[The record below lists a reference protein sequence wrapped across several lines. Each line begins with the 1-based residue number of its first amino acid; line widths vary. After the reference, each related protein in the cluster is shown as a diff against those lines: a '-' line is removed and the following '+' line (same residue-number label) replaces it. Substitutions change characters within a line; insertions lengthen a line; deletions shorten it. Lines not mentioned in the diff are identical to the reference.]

1 LIEARATQ
9 MLLHL
14 LWQLSGVISH
24 AKKDRTMKSLDA
36 KLKRI
41 TTGKY
46 KPTDFIV
53 ADAKDPE
60 MSGGVS
66 STGPRDIY
74 NEAAGSHTV
83 ETFRQS
89 IVDIVKQGVV
99 DIMLVA
105 PSSLEAVAA
114 KGTFKK
120 SHVTPAIRAND
131 ATDIWRARGSSYAKE
146 FARPFRT
153 ANLTHCKKF
162 SDLGLY
168 SVTFNN
174 DLDADYAHLEAYNA
188 FRAEATKLKFR
199 HFLEVFNPNAPKNL
213 SPEVMPGFVNDN
225 ILRCLAGTTKADRP
239 LFLKMPFN
247 GRKALEELAS
257 YDTELVVG
265 ILGGSGGT
273 TRDTFELLH
282 QGEKSGARVAL
293 FGRKIKLAESPL
305 DLLAMFRPVIERKI
319 TPEQAVRE
327 YHAIL
332 SKKNIRSVRTLE
344 NDQQITESVLEGY
357 RK

>member
-1 LIEARATQ
+1 
-9 MLLHL
+9 
-14 LWQLSGVISH
+14 
-24 AKKDRTMKSLDA
+24 MKSLDA

-41 TTGKY
+41 TSGKY
-46 KPTDFIV
+46 KPIDFIL

-60 MSGGVS
+60 MSAGVS
-66 STGPRDIY
+66 SPGPKDLLDESKGTH
-74 NEAAGSHTV
+74 NV

-89 IVDIVKQGVV
+89 IVDVVKQGVV

-105 PSSLEAVAA
+105 ASSLEAIAA

-131 ATDIWRARGSSYAKE
+131 ATDIWRARGSNYAQE

-153 ANLTHCKKF
+153 ANLHHCKKF

-174 DLDADYAHLEAYNA
+174 DLSADYAHLEAYNE
-188 FRAEATKLKFR
+188 FRAEASKLKFR
-199 HFLEVFNPNAPKNL
+199 HFLEFFNPNAPKNL
-213 SPEVMPGFVNDN
+213 SPEQIPDFVNDN
-225 ILRCLAGTTKADRP
+225 ILRCVAGMTKADRP
-239 LFLKMPFN
+239 LFLKIPFN
-247 GRKALEELAS
+247 GRRAMEDLAG

-265 ILGGSGGT
+265 ILGGGSGT
-273 TRDTFELLH
+273 TRDCLELIH

-305 DLLAMFRPVIERKI
+305 DLLSLFRPVIERDI
-319 TPEQAVRE
+319 TPDEAVKQ

-332 SKKNIRSVRTLE
+332 AKKKLRPVRSLE
-344 NDQQITESVLEGY
+344 DDQKITESVLEGY

>member
-1 LIEARATQ
+1 
-9 MLLHL
+9 M
-14 LWQLSGVISH
+14 
-24 AKKDRTMKSLDA
+24 AKTLDA

-41 TTGKY
+41 TSGKY
-46 KPTDFIV
+46 KPSDFIV

-60 MSGGVS
+60 MSAGVS
-66 STGPRDIY
+66 SPGPKDLHDESKGY
-74 NEAAGSHTV
+74 NSV

-89 IVDIVKQGVV
+89 IIDVVKQGVV

-105 PSSLEAVAA
+105 ASSLEAVAA
-114 KGTFKK
+114 KGVFKK

-153 ANLTHCKKF
+153 ANLAHCKKF

-174 DLDADYAHLEAYNA
+174 DLSADYAHLEAYNE
-188 FRAEATKLKFR
+188 FRAEASKLKFR

-213 SPEVMPGFVNDN
+213 DPEKMPFFVNDN
-225 ILRCLAGTTKADRP
+225 ILRCLGGMTKADRP

-247 GRKALEELAS
+247 GRKAMEELAS

-265 ILGGSGGT
+265 ILGGGGGT
-273 TRDTFELLH
+273 TRDCLELIH

-305 DLLAMFRPVIERKI
+305 DLLALFRPVIERAI
-319 TPEQAVRE
+319 TPEEAVRQ

-332 SKKNIRSVRTLE
+332 RKKNLKPVRSLE
-344 NDQQITESVLEGY
+344 DDQKITESVLEGY
-357 RK
+357 KK

>member
-1 LIEARATQ
+1 
-9 MLLHL
+9 
-14 LWQLSGVISH
+14 
-24 AKKDRTMKSLDA
+24 MKSLDA

-41 TTGKY
+41 TSGKY
-46 KPTDFIV
+46 KPIDFIL

-60 MSGGVS
+60 MSAGVS
-66 STGPRDIY
+66 SPGPKDLLDESKGTH
-74 NEAAGSHTV
+74 NV

-89 IVDIVKQGVV
+89 IVDVVKQGVV

-105 PSSLEAVAA
+105 ASSLEAIAA

-131 ATDIWRARGSSYAKE
+131 ATDIWRARGSNYAQE

-153 ANLTHCKKF
+153 ANLHHCKKF

-174 DLDADYAHLEAYNA
+174 DLSADYAHLEAYNE
-188 FRAEATKLKFR
+188 FRAEASKLKFR
-199 HFLEVFNPNAPKNL
+199 HFLEFFNPNAPKNL
-213 SPEVMPGFVNDN
+213 SPEQIPDFVNDN
-225 ILRCLAGTTKADRP
+225 ILRCVAGMTKADRP
-239 LFLKMPFN
+239 LFLKIPFN
-247 GRKALEELAS
+247 GRRAMEDLAG

-265 ILGGSGGT
+265 ILGGGSGT
-273 TRDTFELLH
+273 TRDCLELIH

-305 DLLAMFRPVIERKI
+305 DLLSLFRPVIERDI
-319 TPEQAVRE
+319 TPEEAVKQ

-332 SKKNIRSVRTLE
+332 AKKKLRPVRSLE
-344 NDQQITESVLEGY
+344 DDQKITESVLEGY

>member
-1 LIEARATQ
+1 
-9 MLLHL
+9 
-14 LWQLSGVISH
+14 
-24 AKKDRTMKSLDA
+24 MKSLDQ

-41 TTGKY
+41 TSGKY
-46 KPTDFIV
+46 RPTDFIV

-60 MSGGVS
+60 MSAGVS
-66 STGPRDIY
+66 SPGPRDLHDASKGFQ
-74 NEAAGSHTV
+74 NV

-89 IVDIVKQGVV
+89 IIDVVKQGVT

-105 PSSLEAVAA
+105 ASSLEAVAA
-114 KGTFKK
+114 KGVFKK

-131 ATDIWRARGSSYAKE
+131 AT
-146 FARPFRT
+146 PFRT
-153 ANLTHCKKF
+153 ANLAHCRKF

-174 DLDADYAHLEAYNA
+174 NLDADYAHLEAYNQ
-188 FRAEATKLKFR
+188 FRSEATKLKFR
-199 HFLEVFNPNAPKNL
+199 HFLEVFNPNAPQNL
-213 SPEVMPGFVNDN
+213 SPEQVPDFVNDN
-225 ILRCLAGTTKADRP
+225 ILRCIAGMTKADRP
-239 LFLKMPFN
+239 LFLKIPFN
-247 GRKALEELAS
+247 GRRAMEDLAG
-257 YDTELVVG
+257 YDAELVVG
-265 ILGGSGGT
+265 ILGGSSGT

-305 DLLAMFRPVIERKI
+305 DLLAMFRPVIERAV
-319 TPEQAVRE
+319 TPEEGVRQ

-332 SKKNIRSVRTLE
+332 KQKNIRPVRSLE
-344 NDQQITESVLEGY
+344 DDQKITESVLEGY

>member
-1 LIEARATQ
+1 
-9 MLLHL
+9 
-14 LWQLSGVISH
+14 
-24 AKKDRTMKSLDA
+24 MKSLDI
-36 KLKRI
+36 KLKSI
-41 TTGKY
+41 TSGNY
-46 KPTDFIV
+46 KPRDFIV

-60 MSGGVS
+60 MSAGVS
-66 STGPRDIY
+66 SPGPKDLH
-74 NEAAGSHTV
+74 NEAAGSHNV

-89 IVDIVKQGVV
+89 IIDVVKQGVV

-105 PSSLEAVAA
+105 ASSLEAVAA
-114 KGTFKK
+114 KGVFKK

-131 ATDIWRARGSSYAKE
+131 ATDIWRARGSSYGKE
-146 FARPFRT
+146 MARPFRT
-153 ANLTHCKKF
+153 ANLAHCKKF
-162 SDLGLY
+162 AELGLY

-174 DLDADYAHLEAYNA
+174 DLDADYAHLAAYNE
-188 FRAEATKLKFR
+188 FRAEASKLRFR

-213 SPEVMPGFVNDN
+213 SPEHMPFFVNDN

-273 TRDTFELLH
+273 TRDTLELLH

-305 DLLAMFRPVIERKI
+305 DLLAQFRPVIERAAS
-319 TPEQAVRE
+319 PAEAVKQ
-327 YHAIL
+327 YHAAL
-332 SKKNIRSVRTLE
+332 AKKNIRAVRSLE
-344 NDQQITESVLEGY
+344 DDQKITESVLEGY
-357 RK
+357 RG

>member
-1 LIEARATQ
+1 
-9 MLLHL
+9 
-14 LWQLSGVISH
+14 
-24 AKKDRTMKSLDA
+24 MKSLDT
-36 KLKRI
+36 KLKAI
-41 TTGKY
+41 TSGKY
-46 KPTDFIV
+46 KPRDFIV

-60 MSGGVS
+60 MSAGVS
-66 STGPRDIY
+66 SPGPKDLH
-74 NEAAGSHTV
+74 NEKAGFHTV
-83 ETFRQS
+83 ATFRQS
-89 IVDIVKQGVV
+89 VIDVVKQGVT

-105 PSSLEAVAA
+105 ASSLEAVAA
-114 KGTFKK
+114 KGVFKK

-153 ANLTHCKKF
+153 ANLAHCRKF

-174 DLDADYAHLEAYNA
+174 NLDADYAHLEAYNA

-199 HFLEVFNPNAPKNL
+199 HFLEVFNPNAPQGL
-213 SPEVMPGFVNDN
+213 SPEQIPDFVNDN
-225 ILRCLAGTTKADRP
+225 ILRCVAGMTKADRP
-239 LFLKMPFN
+239 LFLKIPFN
-247 GRKALEELAS
+247 GRRAMEDLAS

-265 ILGGSGGT
+265 ILGGGGGT
-273 TRDTFELLH
+273 TRDCLELIH

-305 DLLAMFRPVIERKI
+305 DLLSLFRPVIERDV
-319 TPEQAVRE
+319 TPEEAVKQ

-332 SKKNIRSVRTLE
+332 KKKNLRPVRSLDDDLV
-344 NDQQITESVLEGY
+344 ITEAVLEGA
-357 RK
+357 RT

>member
-1 LIEARATQ
+1 
-9 MLLHL
+9 
-14 LWQLSGVISH
+14 
-24 AKKDRTMKSLDA
+24 MKSLDA

-41 TTGKY
+41 TSGKY
-46 KPTDFIV
+46 KPADFIV

-60 MSGGVS
+60 MSAGVS
-66 STGPRDIY
+66 SPGPRDLHDESKGQH
-74 NEAAGSHTV
+74 NV

-89 IVDIVKQGVV
+89 IADVVKQGVV

-105 PSSLEAVAA
+105 ASSLEAVTA
-114 KGTFKK
+114 KGVFKK

-153 ANLTHCKKF
+153 ANLAHCKKF

-174 DLDADYAHLEAYNA
+174 DLSADYAHLEAYNT
-188 FRAEATKLKFR
+188 FREDAVKHKFR

-213 SPEVMPGFVNDN
+213 SPEQMPFFVNDN
-225 ILRCLAGTTKADRP
+225 ILRCLGGMTKTDRP

-247 GRKALEELAS
+247 GRKAMEELAG

-265 ILGGSGGT
+265 ILGGGGGT
-273 TRDTFELLH
+273 TRDTLELIH

-305 DLLAMFRPVIERKI
+305 DLLSLFRPVIERDI
-319 TPEQAVRE
+319 TPEDAVKQ

-332 SKKNIRSVRTLE
+332 AKKKLRTVRSLE
-344 NDQQITESVLEGY
+344 DDQKITESVLEGF
-357 RK
+357 KK

>member
-1 LIEARATQ
+1 
-9 MLLHL
+9 
-14 LWQLSGVISH
+14 
-24 AKKDRTMKSLDA
+24 MKSLDA

-41 TTGKY
+41 TSGTY
-46 KPTDFIV
+46 KPSDFIV

-60 MSGGVS
+60 MSAGVS
-66 STGPRDIY
+66 SPGPRDLHDESKGFH
-74 NEAAGSHTV
+74 NVA
-83 ETFRQS
+83 TFLQS
-89 IVDIVKQGVV
+89 IIDVVEQGVV

-105 PSSLEAVAA
+105 ASSLEAVSA

-153 ANLTHCKKF
+153 ANLAHCKKF

-174 DLDADYAHLEAYNA
+174 DLSADYAHLEAYNQ
-188 FRAEATKLKFR
+188 FREDAVKHKFR

-213 SPEVMPGFVNDN
+213 APKDMPFFVNDN
-225 ILRCLAGTTKADRP
+225 ILRCVAGMTKADRP
-239 LFLKMPFN
+239 LFLKIPFN
-247 GRKALEELAS
+247 GRRAMEELAS

-265 ILGGSGGT
+265 ILGGGGGT
-273 TRDTFELLH
+273 TRDCLELIH

-305 DLLAMFRPVIERKI
+305 DLLSFFRPVIERVL
-319 TPEQAVRE
+319 TPAEAVKA
-327 YHAIL
+327 YHGVLA
-332 SKKNIRSVRTLE
+332 KKKLKPSRSLE
-344 NDQQITESVLEGY
+344 DDQMITESVLEGY
-357 RK
+357 KA

>member
-1 LIEARATQ
+1 
-9 MLLHL
+9 
-14 LWQLSGVISH
+14 
-24 AKKDRTMKSLDA
+24 MKSLDK
-36 KLKRI
+36 KLARI
-41 TTGKY
+41 TSGKY
-46 KPTDFIV
+46 KPSDFIV

-66 STGPRDIY
+66 STGPRDLHDE
-74 NEAAGSHTV
+74 NKGFHTV
-83 ETFRQS
+83 EHFRQT
-89 IVDIVKQGVV
+89 IIDVVKHGVV

-105 PSSLEAVAA
+105 ASSQEAVAA
-114 KGTFKK
+114 TGVYKK

-153 ANLTHCKKF
+153 ANLAHCKKF
-162 SDLGLY
+162 ADLGLY

-174 DLDADYAHLEAYNA
+174 DLSADYAHLEAYNE

-213 SPEVMPGFVNDN
+213 SPEQMPFFVNDN
-225 ILRCLAGTTKADRP
+225 ILRCIAGMTKADRP

-247 GRKALEELAS
+247 GRRAMEELAS

-265 ILGGSGGT
+265 ILGGGGGT
-273 TRDTFELLH
+273 TRDCLELIH

-305 DLLAMFRPVIERKI
+305 DLLSLFRPVIERDMS
-319 TPEQAVRE
+319 PEEAVKQ

-332 SKKNIRSVRTLE
+332 KKKNLKAVRSLE
-344 NDQQITESVLEGY
+344 DDQKITESVLEGY
-357 RK
+357 KK

>member
-1 LIEARATQ
+1 
-9 MLLHL
+9 
-14 LWQLSGVISH
+14 
-24 AKKDRTMKSLDA
+24 MKSLDT
-36 KLKRI
+36 KLKAI
-41 TTGKY
+41 TSGKY
-46 KPTDFIV
+46 KPRDFIV

-60 MSGGVS
+60 MSAGVS
-66 STGPRDIY
+66 SPGPKDLH
-74 NEAAGSHTV
+74 NEKAGFHTV
-83 ETFRQS
+83 ATFRQS
-89 IVDIVKQGVV
+89 VIDVVKQGVT

-105 PSSLEAVAA
+105 ASSLEAVAA
-114 KGTFKK
+114 KGVFKK

-153 ANLTHCKKF
+153 ANLAHCRKF

-174 DLDADYAHLEAYNA
+174 NLDADYAHLEAYNA

-199 HFLEVFNPNAPKNL
+199 HFLEVFNPNAPQGL
-213 SPEVMPGFVNDN
+213 SPDQIPDFVNDN
-225 ILRCLAGTTKADRP
+225 ILRCVAGMTKADRP
-239 LFLKMPFN
+239 LFLKIPFN
-247 GRKALEELAS
+247 GRRAMEDLAS

-265 ILGGSGGT
+265 ILGGGGGT
-273 TRDTFELLH
+273 TRDCLELIH

-305 DLLAMFRPVIERKI
+305 DLLSLFRPVIERDV
-319 TPEQAVRE
+319 TPEEAVKQ

-332 SKKNIRSVRTLE
+332 KKKNLRPVRSLDDDLV
-344 NDQQITESVLEGY
+344 ITEAVLEGA
-357 RK
+357 RT

>member
-1 LIEARATQ
+1 
-9 MLLHL
+9 
-14 LWQLSGVISH
+14 
-24 AKKDRTMKSLDA
+24 MKSLDA

-41 TTGKY
+41 TSGKY

-60 MSGGVS
+60 MSAGVS
-66 STGPRDIY
+66 SPGPIDLHDESKGY
-74 NEAAGSHTV
+74 ATV
-83 ETFRQS
+83 AKFRQDV
-89 IVDIVKQGVV
+89 VDVVKHGVV

-105 PSSLEAVAA
+105 ASSLEAIAA
-114 KGTFKK
+114 KGAFKK

-131 ATDIWRARGSSYAKE
+131 ATDIWRARGSSYTKE

-153 ANLTHCKKF
+153 ANLAHCKKF

-174 DLDADYAHLEAYNA
+174 DLSADYAHLEAYNA
-188 FRAEATKLKFR
+188 FRAEASKLKFR

-213 SPEVMPGFVNDN
+213 DPEKIPFFVNDN
-225 ILRCLAGTTKADRP
+225 ILRCVAGMTKADRP
-239 LFLKMPFN
+239 LFLKIPFN
-247 GRKALEELAS
+247 GRRAMEELAG

-265 ILGGSGGT
+265 ILGGGSGT
-273 TRDTFELLH
+273 TRDCLELIH

-305 DLLAMFRPVIERKI
+305 DLLNHFRPVIERSM
-319 TPEQAVRE
+319 TPEEAVKS
-327 YHAIL
+327 YHAVL
-332 SKKNIRSVRTLE
+332 KKKNLRPLRSLE
-344 NDQQITESVLEGY
+344 DDQQITESVLEGF
-357 RK
+357 KK

>member
-1 LIEARATQ
+1 
-9 MLLHL
+9 M
-14 LWQLSGVISH
+14 V
-24 AKKDRTMKSLDA
+24 KSLDA

-41 TTGKY
+41 TSGKY

-60 MSGGVS
+60 MSAGVS
-66 STGPRDIY
+66 SPGPKDLHDESKGY
-74 NEAAGSHTV
+74 HSV

-89 IVDIVKQGVV
+89 IIDVVKQGVV

-105 PSSLEAVAA
+105 ASSLEAVSA
-114 KGTFKK
+114 KGVFKK

-131 ATDIWRARGSSYAKE
+131 ATDIWRARGSTYAKE

-153 ANLTHCKKF
+153 ANLAHCKKF

-174 DLDADYAHLEAYNA
+174 DLSADYAHLAAYNE
-188 FRAEATKLKFR
+188 FRYEASKLKFR

-213 SPEVMPGFVNDN
+213 SPEQIPFFVNDN
-225 ILRCLAGTTKADRP
+225 ILRCIGGMTKADRP

-247 GRKALEELAS
+247 GRKAMEELAG

-265 ILGGSGGT
+265 ILGGGGGT
-273 TRDTFELLH
+273 TRDCLELIH

-305 DLLAMFRPVIERKI
+305 DLLSLFRPVIERSL
-319 TPEQAVRE
+319 TPEEAVKK

-332 SKKNIRSVRTLE
+332 KSKNLRPVRSLE
-344 NDQQITESVLEGY
+344 DDQQITEQVLEGY
-357 RK
+357 KK

>member
-1 LIEARATQ
+1 MA
-9 MLLHL
+9 
-14 LWQLSGVISH
+14 
-24 AKKDRTMKSLDA
+24 KSLDT
-36 KLKRI
+36 KLKKI
-41 TTGKY
+41 TSGKY
-46 KPTDFIV
+46 TPKDFIV

-60 MSGGVS
+60 MSAGVS
-66 STGPRDIY
+66 STAPKDARDEGKGFH
-74 NEAAGSHTV
+74 NVGH
-83 ETFRQS
+83 FRQS
-89 IVDIVKQGVV
+89 IVEVVKQGVV

-105 PSSLEAVAA
+105 ASSLEAIAA
-114 KGTFKK
+114 KGVFAK

-131 ATDIWRARGSSYAKE
+131 ATDIWRARHSNYAKE

-153 ANLTHCKKF
+153 ANLALCRKF

-174 DLDADYAHLEAYNA
+174 DLSADYAHLEAYNA

-213 SPEVMPGFVNDN
+213 SPEQIPGFVNDN
-225 ILRCLAGTTKADRP
+225 ILRCLAGQTKAERP
-239 LFLKMPFN
+239 IFLKMPFN
-247 GRKALEELAS
+247 GRKAMEELAS

-282 QGEKSGARVAL
+282 QGEKSGARVSL

-305 DLLAMFRPVIERKI
+305 DLLALFRPVVQRDL
-319 TPEQAVRE
+319 TPEEAVKK

-332 SKKNIRSVRTLE
+332 KQKNLTPVRSLE
-344 NDQQITESVLEGY
+344 DDQKITERVLEGY
-357 RK
+357 RG

>member
-1 LIEARATQ
+1 
-9 MLLHL
+9 
-14 LWQLSGVISH
+14 
-24 AKKDRTMKSLDA
+24 MKSLDT
-36 KLKRI
+36 KLKAI
-41 TTGKY
+41 TSGKY
-46 KPTDFIV
+46 KPRDFIV

-60 MSGGVS
+60 MSAGVS
-66 STGPRDIY
+66 SPGPKDLH
-74 NEAAGSHTV
+74 NEKAGYHNV

-89 IVDIVKQGVV
+89 VIDVVKQGVV

-105 PSSLEAVAA
+105 ASSLEAVAA
-114 KGTFKK
+114 KGVFKK

-131 ATDIWRARGSSYAKE
+131 ATDIWRARGASYAKE

-153 ANLTHCKKF
+153 ANLAHCRKF

-168 SVTFNN
+168 SITFNN
-174 DLDADYAHLEAYNA
+174 DLDADYTHLAAYNE

-213 SPEVMPGFVNDN
+213 SPEDMPGFVNDN
-225 ILRCLAGTTKADRP
+225 ILRCLGGMTKADRP

-273 TRDTFELLH
+273 TRDTLELLH
-282 QGEKSGARVAL
+282 QGERSGARVAL

-305 DLLAMFRPVIERKI
+305 DLLSLFRPVIERSV
-319 TPEQAVRE
+319 TPAEAVRQ
-327 YHAIL
+327 YHATL
-332 SKKNIRSVRTLE
+332 QKKNIRNVRSLE
-344 NDQQITESVLEGY
+344 DDMRITESVLE
-357 RK
+357 KA

>member
-1 LIEARATQ
+1 
-9 MLLHL
+9 
-14 LWQLSGVISH
+14 
-24 AKKDRTMKSLDA
+24 MKSLDS

-41 TTGKY
+41 TSGKY
-46 KPTDFIV
+46 KPADFIV

-60 MSGGVS
+60 MSAGVS
-66 STGPRDIY
+66 SPGPRDLHDESKGQH
-74 NEAAGSHTV
+74 NV

-89 IVDIVKQGVV
+89 VIDVVKQGVV

-105 PSSLEAVAA
+105 ASSLEAISA

-131 ATDIWRARGSSYAKE
+131 ATDIWRARGSSYSNE
-146 FARPFRT
+146 MARPFRT
-153 ANLTHCKKF
+153 ANLAHCKKF

-174 DLDADYAHLEAYNA
+174 DLSADYAHLEAYNQ
-188 FRAEATKLKFR
+188 FREDAVKHKFR

-213 SPEVMPGFVNDN
+213 SPEQMPFFVNDN
-225 ILRCLAGTTKADRP
+225 ILRCIAGMTKADRP

-247 GRKALEELAS
+247 GRRAMEELAG

-265 ILGGSGGT
+265 ILGGGGGT
-273 TRDTFELLH
+273 TRDCLELIH

-305 DLLAMFRPVIERKI
+305 DLLSFFRPVIERI
-319 TPEQAVRE
+319 LTPEEAVKA
-327 YHAIL
+327 YHAVL
-332 SKKNIRSVRTLE
+332 AKKKLRPVRSLE
-344 NDQQITESVLEGY
+344 DDQVITESVLEGF
-357 RK
+357 KK

>member
-1 LIEARATQ
+1 
-9 MLLHL
+9 
-14 LWQLSGVISH
+14 
-24 AKKDRTMKSLDA
+24 MKSLDA

-41 TTGKY
+41 TSGKY

-60 MSGGVS
+60 MSAGVS
-66 STGPRDIY
+66 SPGPKDLHDESKGQH
-74 NEAAGSHTV
+74 NVA
-83 ETFRQS
+83 TFRQS
-89 IVDIVKQGVV
+89 IADVVKQGVV

-105 PSSLEAVAA
+105 ASSLEAVTA
-114 KGTFKK
+114 KGVFKK

-131 ATDIWRARGSSYAKE
+131 ATDIWRARGSNYAKE

-153 ANLTHCKKF
+153 ANLHHCKKF

-174 DLDADYAHLEAYNA
+174 DLSADYAHLEAYND
-188 FRAEATKLKFR
+188 FRAEASKLKFR

-213 SPEVMPGFVNDN
+213 SPEQIPDFVNDN
-225 ILRCLAGTTKADRP
+225 ILRCIAGMTRADRP

-247 GRKALEELAS
+247 GRRAMEDLAS

-265 ILGGSGGT
+265 ILGGGGGT
-273 TRDTFELLH
+273 TRDCLELIH

-305 DLLAMFRPVIERKI
+305 DLLSLFRPVIERDI
-319 TPEQAVRE
+319 TPEEAVKQ

-332 SKKNIRSVRTLE
+332 KKKGLRAVRLLE
-344 NDQQITESVLEGY
+344 DDQKITESVLEGY

>member
-1 LIEARATQ
+1 
-9 MLLHL
+9 
-14 LWQLSGVISH
+14 
-24 AKKDRTMKSLDA
+24 MKSLDT
-36 KLKRI
+36 KLKAI
-41 TTGKY
+41 TSGKY
-46 KPTDFIV
+46 KPRDFIV

-60 MSGGVS
+60 MSAGVS
-66 STGPRDIY
+66 SPGPKDLH
-74 NEAAGSHTV
+74 NEKAGYHTV
-83 ETFRQS
+83 ATFRQS
-89 IVDIVKQGVV
+89 VIDVVKQGVT

-105 PSSLEAVAA
+105 ASSLEAVAA
-114 KGTFKK
+114 KGVFKK

-153 ANLTHCKKF
+153 ANLAHCRKF

-174 DLDADYAHLEAYNA
+174 NLDADYAHLEAYNA

-199 HFLEVFNPNAPKNL
+199 HFLEVFNPNAPQGL
-213 SPEVMPGFVNDN
+213 SPDQIPDFVNDN
-225 ILRCLAGTTKADRP
+225 ILRCVAGMTKADRP
-239 LFLKMPFN
+239 LFLKIPFN
-247 GRKALEELAS
+247 GRRAMEDLAS

-265 ILGGSGGT
+265 ILGGGGGT
-273 TRDTFELLH
+273 TRDCLELIH

-305 DLLAMFRPVIERKI
+305 DLLSLFRPVIERDI
-319 TPEQAVRE
+319 TPEEAVKQ

-332 SKKNIRSVRTLE
+332 EKKNLRPVRSLE
-344 NDQQITESVLEGY
+344 DDQKITEAVLEGA
-357 RK
+357 RT

>member
-1 LIEARATQ
+1 
-9 MLLHL
+9 M
-14 LWQLSGVISH
+14 
-24 AKKDRTMKSLDA
+24 AKTLDA

-41 TTGKY
+41 TSGKY

-60 MSGGVS
+60 MSAGVS
-66 STGPRDIY
+66 STGPKDLHD
-74 NEAAGSHTV
+74 EGKGFLPV

-89 IVDIVKQGVV
+89 IIDVVKQGVV

-105 PSSLEAVAA
+105 ASSLEAIAA
-114 KGTFKK
+114 KGVFKK

-153 ANLTHCKKF
+153 ANLAHCKKF

-174 DLDADYAHLEAYNA
+174 DLSADYAHLEAYNE
-188 FRAEATKLKFR
+188 FRAEASKLKFR

-213 SPEVMPGFVNDN
+213 SPEQMPFFVNDN
-225 ILRCLAGTTKADRP
+225 ILRCLGGMTRADRP

-247 GRKALEELAS
+247 GRKAMEELAS

-265 ILGGSGGT
+265 ILGGGGGT
-273 TRDTFELLH
+273 TRDCLELIH

-305 DLLAMFRPVIERKI
+305 DLLSFFRPVIERQI
-319 TPEQAVRE
+319 TPEEAVKA
-327 YHAIL
+327 YHAVL
-332 SKKNIRSVRTLE
+332 KKKNLKPVRSLE
-344 NDQQITESVLEGY
+344 DDQMITESVLEGY
-357 RK
+357 KK

>member
-1 LIEARATQ
+1 
-9 MLLHL
+9 
-14 LWQLSGVISH
+14 
-24 AKKDRTMKSLDA
+24 MKSLDA

-41 TTGKY
+41 TSGKY
-46 KPTDFIV
+46 KPADFVI

-60 MSGGVS
+60 MSAGVS
-66 STGPRDIY
+66 SPGPKDLSD
-74 NEAAGSHTV
+74 ESKGFHTV
-83 ETFRQS
+83 EHFRQS
-89 IVDIVKQGVV
+89 IVDVVKQGVV

-105 PSSLEAVAA
+105 ASSLENVAA
-114 KGTFKK
+114 RGTFKK

-131 ATDIWRARGSSYAKE
+131 ATDIWRARGSSYVKE

-153 ANLTHCKKF
+153 ANLNHCRKF

-174 DLDADYAHLEAYNA
+174 DLSADYAHLEAYNA
-188 FRAEATKLKFR
+188 FRAEASKLKFR
-199 HFLEVFNPNAPKNL
+199 HFLEVFNPNAPVNL
-213 SPEVMPGFVNDN
+213 DPAKMPFFVNDN
-225 ILRCLAGTTKADRP
+225 ILRCIAGMTKADRP

-247 GRKALEELAS
+247 GRKAMEELAS

-305 DLLAMFRPVIERKI
+305 DLLALFPRVIQRDV
-319 TPEQAVRE
+319 TPQEGVKA
-327 YHAIL
+327 YHAAL
-332 SKKNIRSVRTLE
+332 AKKGIRPVRTLE
-344 NDQQITESVLEGY
+344 DDQKITESVLESY
-357 RK
+357 KA

>member
-1 LIEARATQ
+1 
-9 MLLHL
+9 M
-14 LWQLSGVISH
+14 
-24 AKKDRTMKSLDA
+24 AKTLDA

-41 TTGKY
+41 TSGKY

-60 MSGGVS
+60 MSAGVS
-66 STGPRDIY
+66 STGPRDLHD
-74 NEAAGSHTV
+74 EAKGYLPV

-89 IVDIVKQGVV
+89 IIDVVKQGVV

-105 PSSLEAVAA
+105 ASSLEAVAA
-114 KGTFKK
+114 SGAFKK

-153 ANLTHCKKF
+153 ANLAHCKKF

-174 DLDADYAHLEAYNA
+174 DLSADYAHLEAYNK
-188 FRAEATKLKFR
+188 FRAEASRLKFR

-213 SPEVMPGFVNDN
+213 SPEQMPFFVNDN
-225 ILRCLAGTTKADRP
+225 ILRCLGGMTKADRP

-247 GRKALEELAS
+247 GRKAMEELAS

-265 ILGGSGGT
+265 ILGGGGGT
-273 TRDTFELLH
+273 TRDCLELIH

-305 DLLAMFRPVIERKI
+305 DLLSMFRPVIERHI
-319 TPEQAVRE
+319 TPEEAVKQ

-332 SKKNIRSVRTLE
+332 KKKNLKPVRSLE
-344 NDQQITESVLEGY
+344 DDQKITESVLEGY
-357 RK
+357 KK